1 MKEQKVL
8 QLIEIVNGKMLPIS
22 YWTSVKDLAHYLNVS
37 GQAVRNAAVGLCKC
51 KGYIIRWVDVDINTA
66 MLALQDLKYYVDSYC
81 NKYGLILDQSV
92 IDNVKNKI
100 NYEL

>member
-22 YWTSVKDLAHYLNVS
+22 YWTSVQDLAHYLNVC
-37 GQAVRNAAVGLCKC
+37 GQSVRNAAAGLCKC
-51 KGYIIRWVDVDINTA
+51 KGYIIRWVDINTA
-66 MLALQDLKYYVDSYC
+66 MRALQDLMHYVDFYC
-81 NKYGLILDQSV
+81 NNHERILDQSV
-92 IDNVKNKI
+92 IDNIKNKI

>member
-8 QLIEIVNGKMLPIS
+8 QLIKIVNGKMLPIS
-22 YWTSVKDLAHYLNVS
+22 YWTSVNDLAHYLNVS

-51 KGYIIRWVDVDINTA
+51 KGYIIRWVDINTA
-66 MLALQDLKYYVDSYC
+66 MRALQDLMYYVDFYC
-81 NKYGLILDQSV
+81 NNHKRILDQSV

>member
-8 QLIEIVNGKMLPIS
+8 QLIKIVNGKMLPIS
-22 YWTSVKDLAHYLNVS
+22 YWTSVKDLANYLNVC
-37 GQAVRNAAVGLCKC
+37 GQAVRNAAAGLCKC
-51 KGYIIRWVDVDINTA
+51 KGYIIKWVDINTA
-66 MLALQDLKYYVDSYC
+66 MRALQDLMYYIDFYC
-81 NKYGLILDQSV
+81 NNHERILDQSI